1 MDVAPVAPEPS
12 PWQSV
17 AAPAGSADMFAV
29 SVSSTATATARNDD
43 SWADFGGDVTS
54 SATVTQSSEDDDS
67 GWADFAS
74 FDSPR
79 SQSCS
84 TR

>member
-1 MDVAPVAPEPS
+1 MDVAPVAEPV
-12 PWQSV
+12 PWQS
-17 AAPAGSADMFAV
+17 AATPASDADVFTV
-29 SVSSTATATARNDD
+29 SVTSTTATAGNGD
-43 SWADFGGDVTS
+43 SWADFGSSSVTS
-54 SATVTQSSEDDDS
+54 SAATAESSEDD

-74 FDSPR
+74 FDSVQ